1 MPLQKRVQKG
11 GLKMDTTE
19 RIDGRVETQHMKSF
33 SPELEKTFRQIQEL
47 AAIREDYIRNKGL
60 PLSLKHLCH
69 RLRIYP
75 TTVKLLAPDLY
86 QNWNDLDFR
95 WKVADQ

>member
-1 MPLQKRVQKG
+1 MPLQKRVQKE
-11 GLKMDTTE
+11 GLKMDSTE
-19 RIDGRVETQHMKSF
+19 RIDSRVETQQMKTF
-33 SPELEKTFRQIQEL
+33 SPELQRTFRQIQEL

-69 RLRIYP
+69 KLGIYS

-86 QNWNDLDFR
+86 RNWDDLNFH
-95 WKVADQ
+95 WEVPHQ